1 MELNL
6 VVAAVE
12 LNLVVA
18 AVELNLV
25 AAVELNLVAAVAQLP
40 QTRHL
45 TNLWPNCVQRWRD

>member
-1 MELNL
+1 

-25 AAVELNLVAAVAQLP
+25 AAAVELNLVAAVAQLP